1 MGDNMKLPQGIKR
14 QSNYNES
21 NNTSKKEKNIE
32 KANKGVGLEQM
43 INNSN
48 LYYLDNE
55 IAVIHKKPTPVQ
67 IVNVD
72 FPSRNK
78 AVITEAYYKLP
89 STTDYNG
96 IYKGYYIDFDA
107 KECQSLTSFPLSN
120 VHPHQFKHLKA
131 IKKQGGIGFFIVSF
145 NSYEEYYLLEIDQ
158 YMLFYESSLN
168 GDRKSIPYSF
178 FKENCIEVY
187 PSYMPELE
195 YLKGVDIL
203 IKNQKK
209 KN

>member
-1 MGDNMKLPQGIKR
+1 MKLPSGIKR
-14 QSNYNES
+14 LKET
-21 NNTSKKEKNIE
+21 NTIKNVVKKEKNIE
-32 KANKGVGLEQM
+32 KANKGVGLEEM

-48 LYYLDNE
+48 VYYLDSE

-96 IYKGYYIDFDA
+96 VYKGYYIDFDA

-120 VHPHQFKHLKA
+120 VHPHQFKHLQD

-145 NSYEEYYLLEIDQ
+145 NRFDEYFLLEIDDF
-158 YMLFYESSLN
+158 MKFYNASID
-168 GDRKSIPYSF
+168 GDRKSIPYNF
-178 FKENCIEVY
+178 FKTHCIEVY
-187 PSYMPELE
+187 PSYNPELE

-203 IKNQKK
+203 IKKLNK
-209 KN
+209 

>member
-1 MGDNMKLPQGIKR
+1 MKLPSGIKR
-14 QSNYNES
+14 QIETN
-21 NNTSKKEKNIE
+21 NNTNNKYEKNLE
-32 KANKGVGLEQM
+32 KANKGVGLEEM

-48 LYYLDNE
+48 IYYLDME

-67 IVNVD
+67 IVNVN

-96 IYKGYYIDFDA
+96 VYKGYYIDFDA
-107 KECQSLTSFPLSN
+107 KECQSLTSFPLTN
-120 VHPHQFKHLKA
+120 VHPHQFKHLQD

-145 NSYEEYYLLEIDQ
+145 NRYEEYYLLEIED
-158 YMLFYESSLN
+158 YMNFYKASLN
-168 GDRKSIPYSF
+168 GERKSIPYDF
-178 FKENCIEVY
+178 FKNNCIKVFPNY
-187 PSYMPELE
+187 NPELD

-203 IKNQKK
+203 IKQLKK
-209 KN
+209 